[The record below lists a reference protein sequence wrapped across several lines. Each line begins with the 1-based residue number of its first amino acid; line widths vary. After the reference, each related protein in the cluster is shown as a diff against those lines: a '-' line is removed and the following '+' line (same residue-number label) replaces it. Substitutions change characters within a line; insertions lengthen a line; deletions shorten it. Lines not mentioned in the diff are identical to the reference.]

1 MSTALYGH
9 PLMQAP
15 HVLLWILFF
24 VPGEGLTISFN
35 STRLIMRTTDT
46 CFLPNQLILT
56 KSNLPRADTSLST
69 VCSNKP
75 FCVEGKKKE
84 TFSSPHVR
92 ESGFWNPETFGL
104 WNRPKSEKNLLV
116 ESGMQL
122 IKKSGIPLA
131 IGIQNPSSTDKE
143 WNPVPAIRNP

>member
-1 MSTALYGH
+1 MSCYGYFS
-9 PLMQAP
+9 LS
-15 HVLLWILFF
+15 L
-24 VPGEGLTISFN
+24 GKGLTISLN

-56 KSNLPRADTSLST
+56 KSNLPKADTSLST
-69 VCSNKP
+69 VFELYAVINLSVLK
-75 FCVEGKKKE
+75 VKKKKE

-92 ESGFWNPETFGL
+92 ESGFWNPEKFCL

-116 ESGMQL
+116 ESGKQL

>member
-1 MSTALYGH
+1 MSCYGYFS
-9 PLMQAP
+9 LS
-15 HVLLWILFF
+15 
-24 VPGEGLTISFN
+24 PGKGLTISLN

-56 KSNLPRADTSLST
+56 NSNLPKADTSLST

-92 ESGFWNPETFGL
+92 ESGLWNPEKFCA
-104 WNRPKSEKNLLV
+104 WNPKSEKNLLV
-116 ESGMQL
+116 ESAIQL
-122 IKKSGIPLA
+122 KESGIPLA

-143 WNPVPAIRNP
+143 CNPVPAIRNL

>member
-1 MSTALYGH
+1 MSCYGYFS
-9 PLMQAP
+9 LS
-15 HVLLWILFF
+15 
-24 VPGEGLTISFN
+24 PGKGLTISFN
-35 STRLIMRTTDT
+35 STCLIMRTTDT

-56 KSNLPRADTSLST
+56 NSNLPRADTSLST

-92 ESGFWNPETFGL
+92 ESGFWNPEKFGL

>member
-1 MSTALYGH
+1 MRTVVCISLCGNGKTGVMSTALYGH

-56 KSNLPRADTSLST
+56 KSNLPKADTSLST

-75 FCVEGKKKE
+75 FCVKGKNKRNIQFAPCK
-84 TFSSPHVR
+84 
-92 ESGFWNPETFGL
+92 GIL
-104 WNRPKSEKNLLV
+104 IV
-116 ESGMQL
+116 ESGKGL
-122 IKKSGIPLA
+122 RVESNSGEGDSID
-131 IGIQNPSSTDKE
+131 IMSMF
-143 WNPVPAIRNP
+143 PALQ